1 MGIGR
6 IKLIESFKSIVPAV
20 CKDNI
25 DVILKERREKAIKWL
40 ETLSVDRLSEKEID
54 KAFDIAEGR
63 I

>member
-1 MGIGR
+1 MEIAR
-6 IKLIESFKSIVPAV
+6 VKLIESFKSIVPVV

-25 DVILKERREKAIKWL
+25 DIILKERREKAIKWL
-40 ETLSVDRLSEKEID
+40 ETLSIDRLSEKEID